1 MWFYVWGVRGLGGAL
16 SGEGD
21 SVRISRGVDRYV
33 GVDVVYEYKTR
44 GFVVCSVFSFDVSVV
59 IPVVGVFLP
68 KN

>member
-1 MWFYVWGVRGLGGAL
+1 ML